1 MSRNDI
7 KPRSWQEA
15 AFNTINQAIADSN
28 HSLIVVN
35 ACVGTGKTIVGIE
48 AMYQFIIKHENGIT
62 FQLFVCPRI
71 HLCNQQAKAISD
83 YFKNTELADKVIVKQ
98 VHCMSGDVCKSN
110 VTIAG
115 KHVIYVICDE
125 SLWGIEKHSPN
136 PNIRFVRWVNHFK
149 QWISDGRLFG
159 TVVYDE
165 SHNYNNHQKEMFNK
179 IYHKGGDI
187 TVENCKCCLQDLF
200 QSSVMMS
207 GTPSEYQK
215 QITNITSYV
224 CSCDMYTAIR
234 EGMIIRPTLYKIHGT
249 RKDWPAAIRS
259 AYEHELKFN
268 KNNPNAQ
275 IKGLICVSSI
285 DEIHSIKKEFND
297 CKDEFHIIVIHTTKS
312 EVTDTGETSTL
323 QAMVDGVELPIS
335 NVSNVVGGGID
346 NNYFGD
352 NKPILVFQVDML
364 GEGINVNSFN
374 WVITSSKTSRKSM
387 QQIGRVLRHFKDDST
402 GYVKT
407 YAHIFAFS
415 ENNDDLRR
423 LLNNLGEYSLVEDC
437 FDWGETLDIA
447 HGSGVEN
454 DENRLPK
461 ALDEKWNKFTSL
473 EIDEII
479 TSIGTKSIYK
489 QWKDE
494 CCLNITKRN
503 TEICMNIPEFAAYG
517 GNCSVKDKLMQ
528 LQIRMPLFM
537 YITNECQYI
546 AIDDILNTSNE
557 EKFKLATDLSLD
569 CFKQIIASGIFIKY
583 ELEVFIRSYNQL
595 SPDGKL
601 NCLQIIDARKGLV
614 FTSERIV
621 NMMLDMFP
629 KEIWSDKNM
638 KFCCIACKSG
648 IFAKE
653 IYKRLNIGLKDVI
666 IDDIERKNWIL
677 TKMLYGIA
685 LNELCQVISSTTINC
700 KNIVLD
706 ENEFKGMK
714 FDVIIGNP
722 PYQELCKNNVDT
734 AKSKAKNIFPSFIQN
749 AIKNA
754 TYVSMIVPA
763 KWFCKKT
770 MKKFRKEF
778 LHNNHIQCIHDFPN
792 TSECFKDS
800 DVRIG
805 EGVMYFLYNKE
816 YSGKCEFNY
825 HLNDQCITYMND
837 LSKYPVIIRNNV
849 GYLISQKIQNISQ
862 SFMNNLLMTDPF
874 KISSSFD
881 KYVSVKDDIHNIK
894 LIKSYGER
902 GFVSE
907 TQLYNAQYTKTWNV
921 YAAKAGGD
929 GLNACVYPLGSV
941 IPDTFYD
948 TPGACCTQSYLVVA
962 FDTEIEA
969 KNCSEYL
976 NTKFVKFLLSLVKMN
991 QNGYPFEYSMVP
1003 VQDFTEE
1010 WTDEKLYKKY
1020 NLSQSEI
1027 DYIEWA
1033 IRDRK

>member
-83 YFKNTELADKVIVKQ
+83 YFENTELANKVIVKQ

-136 PNIRFVRWVNHFK
+136 PNIRFVRWINHFK
-149 QWISDGRLFG
+149 QWIADGRLFG
-159 TVVYDE
+159 AIVYDE

-187 TVENCKCCLQDLF
+187 TVEDSKCCLQDIF
-200 QSSVMMS
+200 KHSVMMS

-215 QITNITSYV
+215 QITNITPYV
-224 CSCDMYTAIR
+224 CNCDMYTAIR

-323 QAMVDGVELPIS
+323 QAMVDDVELPIS

-447 HGSGVEN
+447 HGSGVED
-454 DENRLPK
+454 DENKLPK
-461 ALDEKWNKFTSL
+461 VLDEKWNEFTSL

-479 TSIGTKSIYK
+479 TNIGVKSLDK

-494 CCLNITKRN
+494 CCLNIAKRN

-517 GNCSVKDKLMQ
+517 GKCSIKDKLMQ
-528 LQIRMPLFM
+528 LQSRLPLFM
-537 YITNECQYI
+537 YITNGCHYI
-546 AIDDILNTSNE
+546 TIDDILNTSNE

-569 CFKQIIASGIFIKY
+569 CFRQIIASGIFIKY

-595 SPDGKL
+595 SLDDKL
-601 NCLQIIDARKGLV
+601 KCLQMIDARKGLV
-614 FTSERIV
+614 FTPERIV
-621 NMMLDMFP
+621 NMMLDTFP
-629 KEIWSDKNM
+629 KEKWSNKNT
-638 KFCCIACKSG
+638 KLCDTCCKSG
-648 IFAKE
+648 IFLREA
-653 IYKRLNIGLKDVI
+653 YKRFDIGLKDVI

-677 TKMLYGIA
+677 TNMLYGVTS
-685 LNELCQVISSTTINC
+685 NELCQLVSYTTINC
-700 KNIVLD
+700 KNIVLN
-706 ENEFKGMK
+706 ENEFKDMK
-714 FDVIIGNP
+714 FDIIIGNP
-722 PYQELCKNNVDT
+722 PYNEEVNQSSKT
-734 AKSKAKNIFPSFIQN
+734 AKSLYHKFIITAIESGAK
-749 AIKNA
+749 
-754 TYVSMIVPA
+754 YVSMIVPA
-763 KWFCKKT
+763 KWYTKDVGYIKE
-770 MKKFRKEF
+770 FRK
-778 LHNNHIQCIHDFPN
+778 LMCQGHIKTIYDY
-792 TSECFKDS
+792 KDTKNVFGDS
-800 DVRIG
+800 IMVGSGI
-805 EGVMYFLYNKE
+805 MYFLYDKDYNGDCQFYTPETNDNFTMQMSKYSIIIRDKIGYNVLSKIQEMHECMMDSNVNISKFNLNSTHKTDIFKPDNVNNIRLYTSKCKE
-816 YSGKCEFNY
+816 CYISADKIKNANFAYKWNIFVGRAGDPKTIYPSLVTPKAWYAKDAC
-825 HLNDQCITYMND
+825 CTSTYM
-837 LSKYPVIIRNNV
+837 YI
-849 GYLISQKIQNISQ
+849 
-862 SFMNNLLMTDPF
+862 
-874 KISSSFD
+874 SSFD
-881 KYVSVKDDIHNIK
+881 TEN
-894 LIKSYGER
+894 EAR
-902 GFVSE
+902 
-907 TQLYNAQYTKTWNV
+907 N
-921 YAAKAGGD
+921 
-929 GLNACVYPLGSV
+929 
-941 IPDTFYD
+941 
-948 TPGACCTQSYLVVA
+948 CCNY
-962 FDTEIEA
+962 I
-969 KNCSEYL
+969 
-976 NTKFVKFLLSLVKMN
+976 NTKFVRFIISLFKAGQDVY
-991 QNGYPFEYSMVP
+991 GYCYSMVP